1 MDYLFSTCQTR
12 YSDIQTAQTQP
23 RLTVG
28 LGCLFQVVRQGAA
41 MPVIVPGQRVAKWT
55 ILRLLA
61 QGGQGAVYEAVW
73 DDIGQRGAFKVLHA
87 QQMTIAM
94 QHRFRNE
101 LRAVSLI
108 GHPGIPQVLDYDV
121 FPDGTAYGVMQFIE
135 GETLEARMSKRKL
148 SLQEALAIAEMV
160 ASALAAAHAKN
171 IIHRDIKPGNIMI
184 KGDDE
189 HPLGE
194 RAMVLDFG
202 IAKVSEGVA
211 VTATG
216 NLVGTPIYMAYEQG
230 VRAQDVDGRADVY
243 SLGVVLYQMLCRRLP
258 FTFYKGDNMLVVLSA
273 KTEESTPIEK
283 YAPNLPAELR
293 ALVNAMVQKDRNR
306 RPNMA
311 DVRAT
316 LRNIQGLAPAK
327 QTGSHVA
334 LGLPSPITEAVDG
347 PLDFDDDNDPTGSA
361 DADAASAQPI
371 ALTPSEQ
378 KIKGEVSP
386 SAISVPQSVSDVVTR
401 PQRLPPVLSGPTD
414 RTAQPAPT
422 MGIPDALAS
431 PIALTEPEKP
441 RQKTSP
447 GAVAESQRKLPLV
460 AAAIGALGLLATAAV
475 VMWPRPAVRPSTT
488 QTATPPTTSQTAGTV
503 QTPPAVAGSPPPPTA
518 LLSPTVT
525 ASPGPEAKIGS
536 QRADKGGSEKKAA
549 PSRGRHCD
557 SPKPSC
563 VTAFGIT
570 STQQQNVASAIREVG
585 VRLCDGQSLFF
596 TMKGEK
602 PMFTKTPE
610 WLTTEER
617 ADLVVSLKGWLKGAR
632 LVGIVTVSC
641 EK

>member
-1 MDYLFSTCQTR
+1 
-12 YSDIQTAQTQP
+12 
-23 RLTVG
+23 
-28 LGCLFQVVRQGAA
+28 

-61 QGGQGAVYEAVW
+61 QGGQGAVYEALW
-73 DDIGQRGAFKVLHA
+73 EDIGQRGAFKVLHA
-87 QQMTIAM
+87 QQMTAAM

-101 LRAVSLI
+101 LRAVSAI
-108 GHPGIPQVLDYDV
+108 EHPSIPQVLDYDV

-148 SLQEALAIAEMV
+148 SLQEALAIAEMA

-184 KGDDE
+184 KAEDGQ
-189 HPLGE
+189 PLGE

-258 FTFYKGDNMLVVLSA
+258 FPYSKNDPMFVVLSS
-273 KTEESTPIEK
+273 KLEDSTPIEK
-283 YAPNLPAELR
+283 YAPNLPGELR
-293 ALVNAMVQKDRNR
+293 ALVNAMVQKDRTR
-306 RPNMA
+306 RPSMA

-316 LRNIQGLAPAK
+316 LRTIQGLAPAK

-361 DADAASAQPI
+361 AANAASAQPI
-371 ALTPSEQ
+371 VLTPSEM

-401 PQRLPPVLSGPTD
+401 PQRLPPVLSGPSD

-441 RQKTSP
+441 KQPASP
-447 GAVAESQRKLPLV
+447 RSHADAPRKLSLI
-460 AAAIGALGLLATAAV
+460 AAAIGTLGLAATAAV
-475 VMWPRPAVRPSTT
+475 LMWPRPAARQAVTSPSAA
-488 QTATPPTTSQTAGTV
+488 ATPPTVSAPPA
-503 QTPPAVAGSPPPPTA
+503 TPQPAVAKSASDAVLPE
-518 LLSPTVT
+518 T
-525 ASPGPEAKIGS
+525 ASKPNSHK
-536 QRADKGGSEKKAA
+536 SEKGSSSDRKST
-549 PSRGRHCD
+549 PSKGKHCD
-557 SPKPSC
+557 FPKPSC
-563 VTAFGIT
+563 VSGFNLTKEQKEDI
-570 STQQQNVASAIREVG
+570 STAIREAHIKT
-585 VRLCDGQSLFF
+585 CASESLVF
-596 TMKGEK
+596 TIKNGK
-602 PMFTKTPE
+602 LVFAVNPD
-610 WLTTEER
+610 WLPLDAQR
-617 ADLVVSLKGWLKGAR
+617 DLLISLKSLIKTAR
-632 LVGIVTVSC
+632 ITGGFGVSC
-641 EK
+641 DK